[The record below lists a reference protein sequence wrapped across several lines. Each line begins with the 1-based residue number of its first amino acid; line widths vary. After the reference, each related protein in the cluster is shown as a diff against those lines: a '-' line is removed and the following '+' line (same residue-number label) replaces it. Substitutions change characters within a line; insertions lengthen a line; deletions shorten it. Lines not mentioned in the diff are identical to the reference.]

1 MTLCSLERLF
11 KASEE
16 EYQELFDY
24 FVDYFW
30 TLVSSKGGEN
40 L

>member
-1 MTLCSLERLF
+1 MTLCSLECLF
-11 KASEE
+11 QAFEE
-16 EYQELFDY
+16 EYQELFDD